1 MTIKIELVGNRI
13 QLQMPYDKVASAR
26 CKLVRGG
33 KWMPAKKRWSYPLD
47 YHTCVEIRTK
57 IAGPSGQELQIGD
70 ELWKW
75 ASNEKERLA
84 SIPDPNS
91 LERAELPVLERG
103 NPFTYE
109 ALNNRPFQTVGVKF
123 AAEHRRVVIA
133 DDPGLGKTV
142 QTIGA
147 VIEAGVKGPVLIIAP
162 KVAAEITWPQQINY
176 WSPKENCTSLAGLT
190 PSKRKIAIENFTR
203 MAYPEVGQDY
213 GDRQWLIVNP
223 HWIMCQA
230 DLDDKGNYASTKAQ
244 RDEGIGMKYK
254 MEDIFDIEW
263 SAVII
268 DESHDILIANTM
280 NRKKWTQQRIGAEQL
295 WYRDNPMK
303 IAMSGTP
310 MRGKKEN
317 FFGTLQWLKPDLYT
331 SYWKWADRHFDVME
345 DGYSRSVGAL
355 KDPDGFYSDLKE
367 VMIRRTK
374 AEVAKD
380 LPAKIY
386 GGTRLDPEDPE
397 SPVGIWLDMTGKQ
410 LKQYQE
416 MQKNASVNVEG
427 GTLIANGILSEW
439 TRLKQLASSA
449 GMFRGDKFVPANPS
463 NKMDWTLEFLA
474 ERGITKKPEGDG
486 KVILVS
492 QFAEVCKF
500 MEATLGGEGIP
511 SFILTGETP
520 LRKRQ
525 EAMTAFQSDSTDV
538 RVFILST
545 KAGGVS
551 LTLDAA
557 DDVVIWDETFIP
569 DNQLQVEDRAHRVS
583 RPDHQVS
590 IWYLRTRD
598 SIEEAIAA
606 TTGGRQAVLDTILD
620 KSRGVDVR
628 KRIKEYIPKSKV
640 SSNG

>member
-1 MTIKIELVGNRI
+1 MAVKVELVGNKI
-13 QLQMPYDKVASAR
+13 QLTMPYSKIGTAR
-26 CKLVRGG
+26 AKKVRGAQ
-33 KWMPAKKRWSYPLD
+33 WLPSKKRWQYPLD
-47 YHTCVEIRTK
+47 YNTCVEIRKQVTD
-57 IAGPSGQELQIGD
+57 AMGVELQIGP

-75 ASNEKERLA
+75 AENERDRLLA
-84 SIPDPNS
+84 IPDPNS
-91 LERAELPVLERG
+91 LERAELPVLEKAF
-103 NPFTYE
+103 PFAHE

-133 DDPGLGKTV
+133 DDPGLGKTI

-147 VIEAGVKGPVLIIAP
+147 VIESNIKGPILIVAP
-162 KVAAEITWPQQINY
+162 KAAAELTWPQQIAY
-176 WSPKENCTSLAGLT
+176 WAPGEHFTTLAGLK
-190 PSKRKIAIENFTR
+190 PSDRQKAIDLFQRK
-203 MAYPEVGQDY
+203 AYPEVGINTGQ
-213 GDRQWLIVNP
+213 RQWLIVNP
-223 HWIMCQA
+223 YWIMVKA
-230 DLDDKGNYASTKAQ
+230 ELDDKGNYKRSKHE
-244 RDEGIGMKYK
+244 RDEGKGMGYK
-254 MEDIFDIEW
+254 MEEIFDIEW

-280 NRKKWTQQRIGAEQL
+280 NRKKWTQVRIGAEHL

-317 FFGTLQWLKPDLYT
+317 FFGTLQWLKPEHYT
-331 SYWKWADRHFDVME
+331 SYWKWADRHFDVLE
-345 DGYSRSVGAL
+345 DGYSRSVGGL
-355 KDPDGFYSDLKE
+355 KDPDSFYGDLKE

-386 GGTRLDPEDPE
+386 GGTRLDPDDEE
-397 SPVGIWLDMTGKQ
+397 SPVGVWLDMTGVQ
-410 LKQYQE
+410 ATQY
-416 MQKNASVNVEG
+416 ASMLRDGAVNVEG
-427 GTLIANGILSEW
+427 GTMIANGILSEW
-439 TRLKQLASSA
+439 TRLKQLATSA
-449 GMFRGDKFVPANPS
+449 GKFRGEKFVPAAPS

-474 ERGITKKPEGDG
+474 ERGIAKKPEGDG

-492 QFAEVCKF
+492 QFSEVCKF
-500 MEATLGGEGIP
+500 MQDTLSAEGIP
-511 SFILTGETP
+511 SFILTGDTP
-520 LRKRQ
+520 FKRRQ
-525 EAMTAFQSDSTDV
+525 EAMEAFQSDSTAV

-590 IWYLRTRD
+590 IWYLRTRGT
-598 SIEEAIAA
+598 IEEAIAA
-606 TTGGRQAVLDTILD
+606 TTGGRQGVMDLILD
-620 KSRGVDVR
+620 KSRGVEIR
-628 KRIKEYIPKSKV
+628 KQIKEYIPKSKV
-640 SSNG
+640 SHE

>member
-1 MTIKIELVGNRI
+1 MAIKLELVGNSIHLR
-13 QLQMPYDKVASAR
+13 MPYSKTGTANA
-26 CKLVRGG
+26 KKVRGATFL
-33 KWMPAKKRWSYPLD
+33 KNKKRWQFPLD
-47 YHTCVEIRTK
+47 YNTCVEIREK
-57 IAGPSGQELQIGD
+57 ICDPMEEEPEIGP

-75 ASNEKERLA
+75 AENERDRLL

-91 LERAELPVLERG
+91 LERAELPVLAKAF
-103 NPFTYE
+103 PFAHK

-133 DDPGLGKTV
+133 DDPGLGKTI

-147 VIEAGVKGPVLIIAP
+147 VIESNIRGPILIVAP
-162 KVAAEITWPQQINY
+162 KAAAELTWPQQIDY
-176 WSPKENCTSLAGLT
+176 WAPGEHYTTLAGLT
-190 PSKRKIAIENFTR
+190 PKRRQEAIDVFQR
-203 MAYPEVGQDY
+203 KAYPEVGINTGQ
-213 GDRQWLIVNP
+213 RQWLIVNP
-223 HWIMCQA
+223 YWIMVKA
-230 DLDDKGNYASTKAQ
+230 ELDDKGNYKRSKHE
-244 RDEGIGMKYK
+244 RDEGKGMFYK
-254 MEDIFDIEW
+254 MEEIFDIEW

-280 NRKKWTQQRIGAEQL
+280 NRKKWTQTRIGAEHL

-317 FFGTLQWLKPDLYT
+317 FFGTLQWLKPDLYK
-331 SYWKWADRHFDVME
+331 SYWKWADRHFDVLT
-345 DGYSRSVGAL
+345 DGYNKSVGGL
-355 KDPDGFYSDLKE
+355 KDPDQFYSDLKE

-386 GGTRLDPEDPE
+386 GGTRLDPQDPE
-397 SPVGIWLDMTGKQ
+397 SPVGIWLDMTGVQ
-410 LKQYQE
+410 AKQY
-416 MQKNASVNVEG
+416 ASMLRDGAVNVEG
-427 GTLIANGILSEW
+427 GTMIANGLLSEW
-439 TRLKQLASSA
+439 TRLKQLATSA
-449 GMFRGDKFVPANPS
+449 GRFEGDKFVPSAPS
-463 NKMDWTLEFLA
+463 NKMDWTMEFLA
-474 ERGITKKPEGDG
+474 DRGITKSPEGDT

-500 MEATLGGEGIP
+500 MKRTLESEGIP
-511 SFILTGETP
+511 SFILVGETP
-520 LRKRQ
+520 FSKRQ
-525 EAMTAFQSDSTDV
+525 EAMEAFQSDSKDV

-557 DDVVIWDETFIP
+557 DDVVIWDETYIP

-590 IWYLRTRD
+590 IWYLRSRG

-606 TTGGRQAVLDTILD
+606 TTGGRQGVMDLILD
-620 KSRGVDVR
+620 KSRGVEIR
-628 KRIKEYIPKSKV
+628 RQIKEYTPKPKV
-640 SSNG
+640 SA